1 MNLRGIDLNLLTVF
15 EAVYEERNQ
24 QRAAE
29 RLAMTQPAVSS
40 AMSRLRDA
48 MREDLFIP
56 GSRGVTATVAADR
69 LYARIRP
76 ALETIREGIASG
88 REFDARSS
96 TRTFRMTSA
105 YAALGSVGEALAWV
119 ARIAPGVRL
128 VIEAESE
135 AEELKRRLRI
145 GEIDIVVDHVRYDDP
160 ELVHEVAMRQDLV
173 VIARRGHPR
182 LDGSITRKQFA
193 DERHAAHLEPAGS
206 PRAMALQA
214 SGGGIE
220 WKVDVELGNV
230 LAVPTVVCQTDL
242 VAVTLRGIAD
252 FYAKRL
258 GLQVL
263 ELPFKAPP
271 VPVFGIWHKSRER
284 DAGHAWLR
292 KGLKEM
298 IARAKPRM

>member
-1 MNLRGIDLNLLTVF
+1 MNLRGVDLNLLTVF

-29 RLAMTQPAVSS
+29 RLAMTQPAVSA
-40 AMSRLRDA
+40 AMARLRDA
-48 MREDLFIP
+48 TREDLFVP
-56 GSRGVTATVAADR
+56 GARGVTPTVAADR
-69 LYARIRP
+69 LYGRIRP

-88 REFDARSS
+88 REFDPKTS

-105 YAALGSVGEALAWV
+105 YASLGSVGEALAWV
-119 ARIAPGVRL
+119 AKLAPGVRL
-128 VIEAESE
+128 VVEAADD

-145 GEIDIVVDHVRYDDP
+145 GEIDIVVDQVRYDDP
-160 ELVHEVAMRQDLV
+160 ELVHEAASKQELV
-173 VIARRGHPR
+173 VIARKGHPR
-182 LDGSITRKQFA
+182 LDGSITKKQLA
-193 DERHAAHLEPAGS
+193 EERHAAHLEPAGS
-206 PRAMALQA
+206 LRTTALQE

-263 ELPFKAPP
+263 ELPFKAAP
-271 VPVFGIWHKSRER
+271 VPVYGIWHRSRER

-292 KGLKEM
+292 KGLREI
-298 IARAKPRM
+298 IARSKARS